1 MFVFLPVIYSPCT
14 IFYYR
19 TVSRYSQELMR
30 WTTES
35 RFDYRI
41 DREFFS
47 SPEWLCD
54 PKILLTTGFQVSIG
68 EQRPGLKLTIKY
80 HR

>member
-1 MFVFLPVIYSPCT
+1 MFVFLSVIYSPCT

-19 TVSRYSQELMR
+19 IVSRYRQELMR

-41 DREFFS
+41 DRFFS
-47 SPEWLCD
+47 FESRVAL
-54 PKILLTTGFQVSIG
+54 
-68 EQRPGLKLTIKY
+68 
-80 HR
+80 